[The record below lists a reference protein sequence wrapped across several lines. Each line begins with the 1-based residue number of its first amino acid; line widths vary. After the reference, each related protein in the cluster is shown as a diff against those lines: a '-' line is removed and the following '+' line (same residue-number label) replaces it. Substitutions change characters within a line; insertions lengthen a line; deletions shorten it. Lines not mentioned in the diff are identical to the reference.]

1 MRITYRNR
9 GVKEYWATRWADIPA
24 DSAMTN
30 EGVYPLKYALQTVV
44 SRAGAILEAGCGAG
58 RILRYFHERGYDI
71 TGIDYIDVAVDKLRE
86 ADPTLKVETGDIT
99 RLQFPDGRFRYVLA
113 YGLYHNLEHGLE
125 DAVAETLR
133 VLNRAAGCVRHSAPT
148 TSRPV

>member
-24 DSAMTN
+24 DSAMPN

-58 RILRYFHERGYDI
+58 RILRYFHERGYVI
-71 TGIDYIDVAVDKLRE
+71 TGIDYIDVAVD
-86 ADPTLKVETGDIT
+86 
-99 RLQFPDGRFRYVLA
+99 
-113 YGLYHNLEHGLE
+113 
-125 DAVAETLR
+125 
-133 VLNRAAGCVRHSAPT
+133 
-148 TSRPV
+148 